1 MSLLWRSH
9 FPSVLKLHEACRKV
23 SCKSM
28 QLRWKKIPIRKPRW
42 LPMAP
47 SKLFRIPEH
56 PYVPPDE
63 KQLIEDLLEE
73 YYRKIESLRKVFKE
87 ELAQKSRDEGHT
99 LENQKLEE
107 AKFLSLL
114 EENKKEN
121 ERLRKIREE
130 TMERLF
136 QEKQVELLQ
145 LEENRKL
152 KEQETKLWVEEMVRK
167 EKEKL
172 AVWITY
178 ENLDDAI
185 AKALSDP
192 RNVCYSVDVNGN
204 VKWEGKP
211 PDELEEEIK
220 RRVAESMEN

>member
-1 MSLLWRSH
+1 MSLLYRSH
-9 FPSVLKLHEACRKV
+9 LPSILKLHKACSIAPYV
-23 SCKSM
+23 SV

-47 SKLFRIPEH
+47 SKLFRIPQH

-73 YYRKIESLRKVFKE
+73 YYTKIVSLQKAFKE

-99 LENQKLEE
+99 IENEKLEE

-130 TMERLF
+130 TMERLL

-145 LEENRKL
+145 LEEERKL
-152 KEQETKLWVEEMVRK
+152 KEQETKQRIEEIVRK
-167 EKEKL
+167 QKEKI
-172 AVWITY
+172 AVCITY
-178 ENLDDAI
+178 ENLDEAI
-185 AKALSDP
+185 ERAINDP
-192 RNVCYSVDVNGN
+192 RNVAYSIDVYGN

-211 PDELEEEIK
+211 PDDLEEELKK
-220 RRVAESMEN
+220 RIAQSMEN